1 MDEGRWYSSCR
12 TSGGDGVNGAV
23 DIGYF
28 ALSLSALLL
37 VFPIAISIIF
47 KLKMVKSWLYS
58 AARMAVQLLLVGLFL
73 GFIFDLNR
81 PIINIGW
88 FLVMVAVA
96 TGTIIYR
103 SNLRVTMLLVPAFV
117 SILLVSGGL
126 LLYFTTVILQLDN
139 IFDAKYFI
147 AIGGM
152 LLGNSLR
159 GNVVGLT
166 SFYKQIKRNEGRFQY
181 ALGNGATLLEAIV
194 PYLRDSLKQAF
205 SPLIATMVT
214 TGIVALPGMMT
225 GQILGGSS
233 PMVAVKYQIAIM
245 ITIGVALTLSTA
257 CTILMTIRIA
267 FSDLGLLKPVIFRK
281 SNKS

>member
-1 MDEGRWYSSCR
+1 M
-12 TSGGDGVNGAV
+12 NGAV
-23 DIGYF
+23 DIGYL
-28 ALSLSALLL
+28 ALSFSALLL
-37 VFPIAISIIF
+37 IFPVGISLIF
-47 KLKMVKSWLYS
+47 KLGMVKSWLYS
-58 AARMAVQLLLVGLFL
+58 AARMAVQLLLIGFFL
-73 GFIFDLNR
+73 EFIFDMNR
-81 PIINIGW
+81 PSVNIGW
-88 FLVMVAVA
+88 FLVMIAAA

-103 SNLRVTMLLVPAFV
+103 SNLRVSMLLVPAFV
-117 SILLVSGGL
+117 SILAVSGGL
-126 LLYFTTVILQLDN
+126 LLYFNAVIIRLDS

-166 SFYKQIKRNEGRFQY
+166 SFYKQIKRNETRFQY
-181 ALGNGATLLEAIV
+181 ALGNGATLMEAIV

-233 PMVAVKYQIAIM
+233 PVVAVKYQIAIM
-245 ITIGVALTLSTA
+245 ITIGVALTSSTA
-257 CTILMTIRIA
+257 LTILMTIGIA
-267 FSDLGLLKPVIFRK
+267 FSDVGVLRTAIFRK
-281 SNKS
+281 NKKNKKK

>member
-1 MDEGRWYSSCR
+1 M
-12 TSGGDGVNGAV
+12 NGAV

-103 SNLRVTMLLVPAFV
+103 SNLRVTMLLIPAFV

-126 LLYFTTVILQLDN
+126 LLYFTAVILQLDN

-281 SNKS
+281 TNKS